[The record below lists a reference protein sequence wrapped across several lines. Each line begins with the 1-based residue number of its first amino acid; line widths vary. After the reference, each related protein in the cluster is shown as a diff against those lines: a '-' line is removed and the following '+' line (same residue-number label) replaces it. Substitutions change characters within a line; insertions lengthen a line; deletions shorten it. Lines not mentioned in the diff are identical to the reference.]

1 MTLRVLIVDDEP
13 LARRRL
19 KSLLADEDDVTIAG
33 ECEDGESAVAAV
45 RRLAPDLVLLDVQMP
60 GMDGFEVIDAI
71 LETMGPSR
79 CPAIV
84 FVTAHDKYA
93 LKAFDVHA
101 SDYLLKPFDRARLR
115 QALTRVRALAL
126 NRHDLARALLALV
139 DDVRA
144 SRPLERI
151 VVKSRGRVYFVRAD
165 EVDWIEAAGHYLTL
179 HVGRD
184 SHLIR
189 DTITN
194 LMSRLDANRFL
205 RVHRSAIVN
214 VDRIKELLPTFH
226 GEYVV
231 VLQDGTRVSSSR
243 GYSQRLQAIVRG
255 PQM

>member
-1 MTLRVLIVDDEP
+1 MLRVLIVDDEP
-13 LARRRL
+13 PARRRL
-19 KSLLADEDDVTIAG
+19 KGLLKDEGDITVVG

-71 LETMGPSR
+71 IRTIGPSR

-101 SDYLLKPFDRARLR
+101 SDYLLKPFDRTRLR
-115 QALTRVRALAL
+115 QALARVRALAL
-126 NRHDLARALLALV
+126 SPDDLTRTLLGLV
-139 DDVRA
+139 RDVRA
-144 SRPLERI
+144 GRPLERF
-151 VVKSRGRVYFVRAD
+151 VVRSRGRVYFIRAG
-165 EVDWIEAAGHYLTL
+165 EVDWIEAHGHYLTL

-184 SHLIR
+184 THLIR
-189 DTITN
+189 ETIRH
-194 LMSRLDANRFL
+194 LESRLDANRFI
-205 RVHRSAIVN
+205 RVQRSAIIN

-231 VLQDGTRVSSSR
+231 VLRDGTRVSSGR
-243 GYSQRLQAIVRG
+243 GYSHRLQTLARG
-255 PQM
+255 QA